1 MASLFYAA
9 TAGTCAIVLAIL
21 LNRTIYMNARSK
33 KNTSFVTLLIAALAF
48 CVVDTVW
55 GASAYKAFAFRRV
68 FLNVTSYAFYIMAAI
83 VAWLWFRYT
92 VNYFVDKFAKFFV
105 LRALVVIFAGAQFA
119 LLLVNAY
126 KPILFYI
133 DSIGIYR
140 TCELR
145 VAVFALQFA
154 NYFVMLMLSVIA
166 RLRIKD
172 SEAKLY
178 AGTAVVFS
186 IIPTVVSVVWYFFS
200 NVPVFSLGFMLSC
213 ITIYAYTITY
223 EQQKLMLEA
232 EKLELN
238 MSHEKQLRT
247 DYAIMKSL
255 LGKIDYV
262 GLIDIQQN
270 KVQSYIVSKNFSK
283 YLGEDNKFMTVDEID
298 GIFKTIL
305 SEDSYADYVVKTNL
319 DTILKVLAKQ
329 DKYLFYFKII
339 EDEIDNQYSIEFI
352 MSPED
357 ENIIIMGIKNISEQV
372 RIERE
377 QEEVMYRA
385 TIDGLTGLLN
395 KITFN
400 ERAEQYIAKNTSKDV
415 ALIYLDLDH
424 FKDINDWFGHDK
436 GDEILRITADR
447 MKTCFRRKEYVARP
461 GGDEFCVFIPEADIS
476 SLRRRVDVLYEVLK
490 NTCEN
495 DNVTVNVSSSIGCV
509 LCHSDKY
516 TFEQLVK
523 KADEAMYDVKKAG
536 RDSYKIQEV
545 E

>member
-9 TAGTCAIVLAIL
+9 TAGTCAIVLGIL
-21 LNRTIYMNARSK
+21 LNRTLYMNAKSK
-33 KNTSFVTLLIAALAF
+33 KNEMFINLLIAALTF
-48 CVVDTVW
+48 CVVDTLW
-55 GASAYKAFAFRRV
+55 GAVTYKASSLRRV
-68 FLNVTSYAFYIMAAI
+68 LLTGTSYAFYVMVAI
-83 VAWLWFRYT
+83 VAWFWFKYT
-92 VNYFVDKFAKFFV
+92 INYFMDKFAHFFV
-105 LRALVVIFAGAQFA
+105 LKALVVLLAGTQIVLLIGNIFT
-119 LLLVNAY
+119 
-126 KPILFYI
+126 PILFYI

-140 TCELR
+140 TCELKI
-145 VAVFALQFA
+145 VIFALQFA
-154 NYFVMLMLSVIA
+154 NYFVMLMLSIIA
-166 RLRIKD
+166 RFRTKD
-172 SEAKLY
+172 EEARLY
-178 AGTAVVFS
+178 SGTAIVFS
-186 IIPTVVSVVWYFFS
+186 IIPTIVSVIWYFFS

-213 ITIYAYTITY
+213 ITIYAYTITH
-223 EQQKLMLEA
+223 EQQKLIVEA

-238 MSHEKQLRT
+238 MAYAKQLRT

-262 GLIDIQQN
+262 GLVDISAN
-270 KVQSYIVSKNFSK
+270 KVENYMVNKNFAK
-283 YLGEDNKFMTVDEID
+283 HFGDERATMTVDEID
-298 GIFKTIL
+298 GIFKEIL
-305 SEDSYADYVVKTNL
+305 SEDDYADYMIKTNPDNL
-319 DTILKVLAKQ
+319 LKVLSKQ
-329 DKYLFYFKII
+329 DVCYFYFKVS
-339 EDEIDNQYSIEFI
+339 EDGVENQYSIEFTLN
-352 MSPED
+352 PED
-357 ENIIIMGIKNISEQV
+357 DKIIIMGIKNISEQV
-372 RIERE
+372 RAERE
-377 QEEVMYRA
+377 QEEVLYRA

-461 GGDEFCVFIPEADIS
+461 GGDEFCVFIPEADIK
-476 SLRRRVDVLYEVLK
+476 SLERRVEVLYEVLK
-490 NTCEN
+490 NTCAN
-495 DNVTVNVSSSIGCV
+495 DKVTVEVSSSIGCV

>member
-9 TAGTCAIVLAIL
+9 TAGTCAIVLGIL
-21 LNRTIYMNARSK
+21 LNRTLYMNTRSR
-33 KNTSFVTLLIAALAF
+33 NNMMFINLLVAALAF

-55 GASAYKAFAFRRV
+55 GAVAYKAFPLRGAL
-68 FLNVTSYAFYIMAAI
+68 LNITSYAFYIMAAL
-83 VAWLWFRYT
+83 VAWLWFKYT
-92 VNYFVDKFAKFFV
+92 VNYFSDKFAQFFV
-105 LRALVVIFAGAQFA
+105 VKALVFIFAAVQVA
-119 LLLVNAY
+119 LIVINIFR
-126 KPILFYI
+126 PILFYI

-140 TCELR
+140 TCDLR
-145 VAVFALQFA
+145 IVVFAVQFA

-166 RLRIKD
+166 RIRTQD
-172 SEAKLY
+172 EESKLY
-178 AGTAVVFS
+178 AGTAIVFS
-186 IIPTVVSVVWYFFS
+186 IIPVGVSVIWYFFS
-200 NVPVFSLGFMLSC
+200 NIPVFSLGFMLSC
-213 ITIYAYTITY
+213 ITIYAYTITH
-223 EQQKLMLEA
+223 EQQKLLLEA
-232 EKLELN
+232 EKLELT
-238 MSHEKQLRT
+238 MSHEKELRT
-247 DYAIMKSL
+247 EYAIMKSL
-255 LGKIDYV
+255 IGKIDYV
-262 GLIDIQQN
+262 GLVDTTSREITN
-270 KVQSYIVSKNFSK
+270 YIVSKKFSRL
-283 YLGEDNKFMTVDEID
+283 LGEDKKMMTIDEMDEI
-298 GIFKTIL
+298 FKGIL
-305 SEDSYADYVVKTNL
+305 SEDDYVDYMVKTNPDKML
-319 DTILKVLAKQ
+319 SILNKQ
-329 DKYLFYFKII
+329 DSYYFYFKRT
-339 EDEIDNQYSIEFI
+339 EDEVENQYSIEFTVNQ
-352 MSPED
+352 ED
-357 ENIIIMGIKNISEQV
+357 DSVIIMGIRNISEQV
-372 RIERE
+372 RMERE

-476 SLRRRVDVLYEVLK
+476 SLKRRVEVLYEVLK
-490 NTCEN
+490 NTCAN
-495 DNVTVNVSSSIGCV
+495 DNVTVNVSSSIGCI